1 MPGSVRFVHDE
12 AGALRANG
20 RETRALLLATAERLF
35 AQRGIDAVSIREIL
49 DEAGQRNKNA
59 AQYYFGGRDGLI
71 SALANTRSAVL
82 NRRRMTL
89 LDEIEAD
96 GRRSDLP
103 KLCRALVLPLA
114 ETLDEPGN
122 HFVGFLARFH
132 LDHSRPHLSAA
143 VDPALIESYRRAA
156 RLLRAASGL
165 PPATFAIRFELAMD
179 MCLTGLAGRQAQEN
193 AGAAR
198 LPARGQFVETLVDAV
213 CGVFSAPVRR

>member
-89 LDEIEAD
+89 LDEIEATVAGPTCRTVPRARPPARPRPSTSRATTSSD
-96 GRRSDLP
+96 SWRASTSTTRGQLCPRRSIPPSSRVIVAPRGCSAPRPACRPRPSRSGSNWPWTCASLAWPAGRR
-103 KLCRALVLPLA
+103 R
-114 ETLDEPGN
+114 
-122 HFVGFLARFH
+122 RM
-132 LDHSRPHLSAA
+132 
-143 VDPALIESYRRAA
+143 PALRSPP
-156 RLLRAASGL
+156 RAASSST
-165 PPATFAIRFELAMD
+165 PSSTPS
-179 MCLTGLAGRQAQEN
+179 AG
-193 AGAAR
+193 
-198 LPARGQFVETLVDAV
+198 VH
-213 CGVFSAPVRR
+213 APVRR